1 MNFEN
6 YWNLIDINLSSL
18 IIPFPLRHEQLLC
31 YIWILNRKRKRI
43 SNRIMIKLESCVILT
58 SFLAIENA
66 LFLISES
73 VLRRLPSLRVLLRL
87 LRVIWG
93 WKFIVLKI
101 LKIGTLLLLG
111 WVFSWLF
118 IEVLLVMFHL
128 WVFWEQKTMWGGR
141 VLAFVISNMLLLM
154 WLLVRRWMLI

>member
-1 MNFEN
+1 
-6 YWNLIDINLSSL
+6 
-18 IIPFPLRHEQLLC
+18 
-31 YIWILNRKRKRI
+31 
-43 SNRIMIKLESCVILT
+43 MIKLESCVILT

-118 IEVLLVMFHL
+118 I
-128 WVFWEQKTMWGGR
+128 
-141 VLAFVISNMLLLM
+141 
-154 WLLVRRWMLI
+154 